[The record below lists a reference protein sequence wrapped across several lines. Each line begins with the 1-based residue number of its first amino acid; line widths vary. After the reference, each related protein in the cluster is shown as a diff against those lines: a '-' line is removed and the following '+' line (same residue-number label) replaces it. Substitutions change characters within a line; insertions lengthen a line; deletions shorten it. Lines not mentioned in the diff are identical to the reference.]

1 MSRDEAK
8 QTAENLAF
16 QWRGTDPMHSTAEV
30 RKAVHL
36 AEPQFTEEQVDDV
49 VSALVPILKRDG
61 LVTPSRLA

>member
-1 MSRDEAK
+1 
-8 QTAENLAF
+8 
-16 QWRGTDPMHSTAEV
+16 MHSTAEV